1 MTFLQKLGTILL
13 KVTQVITGFQ
23 PIQQVTYPQAGN
35 IVTKIISELSMLSA
49 LVVQAEAMGQALG
62 IKGPD
67 KAKAIAPLVAQMVL
81 QSEMMVNRK
90 ISDPVKFQAGCQ
102 ELGGAIADILNS
114 LDDKIDTENKA

>member
-23 PIQQVTYPQAGN
+23 PIQQVTYPQASN
-35 IVTKIISELSMLSA
+35 VVTKVLSELSLLSG

-81 QSEMMVNRK
+81 QSEMMVGRE
-90 ISDPVKFQAGCQ
+90 IGDVALFQKGCIG
-102 ELGGAIADILNS
+102 LGGDIADILNS
-114 LDDKIDTENKA
+114 LKPKIDTQDKA